1 MKRNR
6 GSTDSLK
13 FRRRSGPCFSPKA
26 KSKADAIISTRGNEE
41 NVSPVLR
48 RSPRLAARLKS
59 SPLTPDV
66 AVSSPRTR
74 SSTSAS
80 AAGSGVMAKSISPF
94 MPLDMLELDDNVPK
108 HGTKVMRSSSIA
120 LRISRMNDDPDD
132 NDMDMDHNVFDTSLS
147 PIKVLTPSS
156 SSPTMPSPT
165 KKATSPEPK
174 PSIPSQSPK
183 DNSNMSSFMQDSS
196 MACPDTTFVVKSKR
210 RKRKKTYSDDEDELS
225 FFESFKRKKRRNTC
239 TGEDADTLS
248 MRSFSLRKRR
258 NTDSDSD
265 TVSLRSF
272 SLRSSFRIKRDSKP
286 DLDTLS
292 LQSFSMGN
300 KRNRSL
306 VRVGSLANILSPV
319 SSVKKVGQAIQRSMS
334 LKGSHGGAVSIK
346 PYCKP
351 PATPTK
357 RRDSKLWS
365 ETVQGNINEALT
377 KIEIKR
383 QEAIFEL
390 LQGEVDL
397 VDDLYLVMKTYRD
410 AMRSL
415 QILTDQ
421 DLNIIF
427 GSLDELRMIHEEF
440 MCDLQK
446 QRGKNGATEEVG
458 QVLLKW
464 LPMVT
469 EVYVTYCT
477 NQLAAK
483 NLLDEKKQDSKV
495 NDFLE
500 RCIESP
506 FSRKLDLWNF
516 LDVPRS
522 RLVKYPLLFK
532 NILKVTPSDHKDKI
546 NITQAIKL
554 CKEIITEVDRR
565 TGETKCKNYI
575 DMFDYLDERQR
586 NHLIAYQKVLL
597 CGGVLKSSKGTKLHV
612 FLFEDILVVTRQ
624 TTRNNRKCYQVYRQ
638 PIPVRTMALED
649 IPEGEVK
656 RSGSFRGALSHGP
669 SVKCGFKVRS
679 TDPNLSQSFT
689 LHSSDEHDKK
699 QWLQL
704 FRSAIRRARQDET
717 CV

>member
-1 MKRNR
+1 MMAP
-6 GSTDSLK
+6 L
-13 FRRRSGPCFSPKA
+13 F
-26 KSKADAIISTRGNEE
+26 
-41 NVSPVLR
+41 L
-48 RSPRLAARLKS
+48 LA
-59 SPLTPDV
+59 
-66 AVSSPRTR
+66 
-74 SSTSAS
+74 
-80 AAGSGVMAKSISPF
+80 
-94 MPLDMLELDDNVPK
+94 E
-108 HGTKVMRSSSIA
+108 
-120 LRISRMNDDPDD
+120 
-132 NDMDMDHNVFDTSLS
+132 
-147 PIKVLTPSS
+147 
-156 SSPTMPSPT
+156 
-165 KKATSPEPK
+165 
-174 PSIPSQSPK
+174 
-183 DNSNMSSFMQDSS
+183 
-196 MACPDTTFVVKSKR
+196 
-210 RKRKKTYSDDEDELS
+210 
-225 FFESFKRKKRRNTC
+225 
-239 TGEDADTLS
+239 
-248 MRSFSLRKRR
+248 
-258 NTDSDSD
+258 
-265 TVSLRSF
+265 
-272 SLRSSFRIKRDSKP
+272 
-286 DLDTLS
+286 
-292 LQSFSMGN
+292 
-300 KRNRSL
+300 
-306 VRVGSLANILSPV
+306 
-319 SSVKKVGQAIQRSMS
+319 RSMS
-334 LKGSHGGAVSIK
+334 FKGSHRGAVTIK

-377 KIEIKR
+377 KIEIKK

-427 GSLDELRMIHEEF
+427 GSLDELRMIHEEL

-554 CKEIITEVDRR
+554 CKEIIAEVDRR

-624 TTRNNRKCYQVYRQ
+624 ITRNNRKCYQVYRQ

-699 QWLQL
+699 QWVQL

>member
-1 MKRNR
+1 
-6 GSTDSLK
+6 
-13 FRRRSGPCFSPKA
+13 
-26 KSKADAIISTRGNEE
+26 
-41 NVSPVLR
+41 
-48 RSPRLAARLKS
+48 
-59 SPLTPDV
+59 
-66 AVSSPRTR
+66 
-74 SSTSAS
+74 
-80 AAGSGVMAKSISPF
+80 
-94 MPLDMLELDDNVPK
+94 
-108 HGTKVMRSSSIA
+108 
-120 LRISRMNDDPDD
+120 
-132 NDMDMDHNVFDTSLS
+132 
-147 PIKVLTPSS
+147 
-156 SSPTMPSPT
+156 
-165 KKATSPEPK
+165 
-174 PSIPSQSPK
+174 
-183 DNSNMSSFMQDSS
+183 
-196 MACPDTTFVVKSKR
+196 
-210 RKRKKTYSDDEDELS
+210 
-225 FFESFKRKKRRNTC
+225 
-239 TGEDADTLS
+239 

-258 NTDSDSD
+258 NTDAGSD
-265 TVSLRSF
+265 TISLRSF
-272 SLRSSFRIKRDSKP
+272 SLRSSFRIKRDPKP

-300 KRNRSL
+300 KRNRSM

-334 LKGSHGGAVSIK
+334 FSKGSHSGSMTIK

-357 RRDSKLWS
+357 RRDNKLWS
-365 ETVQGNINEALT
+365 ETVQGNINEPLT
-377 KIEIKR
+377 KNEIKR

-390 LQGEVDL
+390 FQGEVDL

-421 DLNIIF
+421 ELNIIF
-427 GSLDELRMIHEEF
+427 GSLEELRMIHEELV
-440 MCDLQK
+440 CDLQK
-446 QRGKNGATEEVG
+446 QRGNNGATEEVG
-458 QVLLKW
+458 KVLLKW
-464 LPMVT
+464 LPLVT

-483 NLLDEKKQDSKV
+483 TLLDEKKQDSKV

-532 NILKVTPSDHKDKI
+532 NILKGTPSDHEDKI
-546 NITQAIKL
+546 NITLAIKM
-554 CKEIITEVDRR
+554 CKEIVSEVDRR
-565 TGETKCKNYI
+565 TGETKCKHFI
-575 DMFDYLDERQR
+575 DTFEYLDDRQR
-586 NHLIAYQKVLL
+586 NHLIAYQKNLL
-597 CGGVLKSSKGTKLHV
+597 CGGVLKSTKGTKLHV
-612 FLFEDILVVTRQ
+612 FLFEDILVVTRLI
-624 TTRNNRKCYQVYRQ
+624 TRNNRKCYQVYRQ

-649 IPEGEVK
+649 IPEGEVR